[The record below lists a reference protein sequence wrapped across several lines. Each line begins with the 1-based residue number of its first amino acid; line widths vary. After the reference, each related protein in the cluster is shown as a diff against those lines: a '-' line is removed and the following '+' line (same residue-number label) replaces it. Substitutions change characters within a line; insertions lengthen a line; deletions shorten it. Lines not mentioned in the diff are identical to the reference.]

1 MSFRSVLP
9 FPSNPNNFSAASI
22 PDLGG
27 KTILVTGGNT
37 GIGYETCLECC
48 RKGAHV
54 YLAARSEQRATDAI
68 EKIKKEIP
76 QAKITF
82 LKLDLQDLKQVQSAA
97 QEFKGRESKLD
108 VLVNNA
114 GIMACPFELTKD
126 GIESQFATNHVGH
139 FLLTRELL
147 PSLEKAAPSRVVNL
161 SSIAHISHPK
171 GGIDFEN
178 INNPDAMNNATRYGQ
193 SKLANMLFSAGLDKR
208 YGDKIYVNSVHPGF
222 VHTELIRG
230 VKQSSSILGA
240 MGSFVSSII
249 ALTPKQGA
257 LTSLYCATSPD
268 IVAKNL
274 KNKYFIPIA
283 QLDTPR
289 PIGQDLSLAD
299 KLWEF
304 TEKLVNEKLSK

>member
-1 MSFRSVLP
+1 MAP
-9 FPSNPNNFSAASI
+9 NPNNFSAASI

-82 LKLDLQDLKQVQSAA
+82 LKLDLQDLKQVQTAA
-97 QEFKGRESKLD
+97 QEFKGKESKLD

-114 GIMACPFELTKD
+114 GIMACPFQLSKD
-126 GIESQFATNHVGH
+126 GIETQFATNHVGH

-147 PSLEKAAPSRVVNL
+147 PVLLKTPKSRLVNVSSEAHKWHPKNGIEFDDINNEKAMSN
-161 SSIAHISHPK
+161 
-171 GGIDFEN
+171 FQ
-178 INNPDAMNNATRYGQ
+178 RYGQ
-193 SKLANMLFSAGLDKR
+193 SKLANILFTREFNKR
-208 YGDKIYVNSVHPGF
+208 YGDKMYSNSLHPG
-222 VHTELIRG
+222 VVRTELGRG
-230 VKQSSSILGA
+230 LFES
-240 MGSFVSSII
+240 MGPTLSFVVSPILYMFSFFVQIG
-249 ALTPKQGA
+249 PKEGA

-268 IVAKNL
+268 IETKQIKDKYYVPFAKEEE
-274 KNKYFIPIA
+274 P
-283 QLDTPR
+283 
-289 PIGQDLSLAD
+289 LAISRD
-299 KLWEF
+299 DALATKLWEF